1 MEEKE
6 REGQVNLEMLM
17 SIPLEI
23 SVELGRRKI
32 LLKDLLNLKKGS
44 IVELDKEASE
54 AFDILVNGQ
63 PIAKG
68 EIVVQDERLGVR
80 ILEIISPADRIKKL
94 G

>member
-1 MEEKE
+1 MEE

-17 SIPLEI
+17 NIPLEI

-44 IVELDKEASE
+44 VVELDKEASE

>member
-17 SIPLEI
+17 NIPLEI
-23 SVELGRRKI
+23 SVELGRRKM
-32 LLKDLLNLKKGS
+32 LLKDLLSLKKGS
-44 IVELDKEASE
+44 VVELDKEASE